1 MTSRSEPCPLER
13 EECDVI
19 LKNIWKKIQYS
30 IKMSFCIFHEL
41 ELQINNSSYSLLFF
55 KTFFS
60 MLIYFG
66 LFFQFFFT

>member
-1 MTSRSEPCPLER
+1 
-13 EECDVI
+13 
-19 LKNIWKKIQYS
+19 
-30 IKMSFCIFHEL
+30 MSFCIFHEL

-66 LFFQFFFT
+66 LFFQFFFTWHLDLDHAVEEGSEDSE